1 MKIERR
7 FRIKYLPD
15 ISSAKAT
22 GIEQLYLAYSPEK
35 ILHTI
40 DGVRFFVTEKSG
52 GPDSEKIKEYNV
64 TEDEAKEMVSNCRRL
79 LSVIKTRY
87 SFNADGLDANLD
99 IYDGVLYGIE
109 VCVFEFENEETANS
123 AVFPEW
129 VGDELTSDR
138 RYETANLSIKINGDD
153 IMQKV

>member
-22 GIEQLYLAYSPEK
+22 GIEQLYLTYSPEK
-35 ILHTI
+35 VLHTI
-40 DGVRFFVTEKSG
+40 DDGRFFVTEKSG
-52 GPDSEKIKEYNV
+52 GAHSEKIKEYDV
-64 TEDEAKEMVSNCRRL
+64 TEDEAKEMASNCRRL
-79 LSVIKTRY
+79 LSVVKTRY
-87 SFNADGLDANLD
+87 SFDADGLNAKLD

-109 VCVFEFENEETANS
+109 VCVFEFESEEASNS

-129 VGDELTSDR
+129 VGEELTDDQ